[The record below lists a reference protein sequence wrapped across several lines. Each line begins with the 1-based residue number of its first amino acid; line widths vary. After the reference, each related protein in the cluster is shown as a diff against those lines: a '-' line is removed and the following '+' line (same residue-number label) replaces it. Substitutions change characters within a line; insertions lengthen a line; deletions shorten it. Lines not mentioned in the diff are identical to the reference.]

1 MDKKKRTH
9 YVRGEIVPFEEDL
22 QHEFKG
28 HRTIA
33 IDNRLINN
41 ELVGSGAVG
50 EYSNTRQHWSKYLCG
65 MINTGVG
72 GTLYGG
78 IQDSGLV
85 TGFMLSQYQKDH
97 VLIQLQ
103 DVFDRFDPPVSSDQY
118 NVRFVPIVDEG
129 EEPVPDPILSD
140 PALDILGKRIS
151 NKFQDEK
158 HWHCCLDHFNVRT
171 IYRCWCD
178 NHAAATHDFGKNQS
192 ATDSSVSSRFCL
204 QDCSSH
210 FTSLRWR

>member
-1 MDKKKRTH
+1 MDKNKRTH

-33 IDNRLINN
+33 IDNRLINTG
-41 ELVGSGAVG
+41 LDGWGSGPVG

-85 TGFMLSQYQKDH
+85 TGFMLSHYQKDH
-97 VLIQLQ
+97 VLTQLQ
-103 DVFDRFDPPVSSDQY
+103 DVFDRFDPPVSSDKY

-140 PALDILGKRIS
+140 STLDILGKRIS
-151 NKFQDEK
+151 
-158 HWHCCLDHFNVRT
+158 T
-171 IYRCWCD
+171 
-178 NHAAATHDFGKNQS
+178 DFKMKNI
-192 ATDSSVSSRFCL
+192 DIVVV
-204 QDCSSH
+204 
-210 FTSLRWR
+210 

>member
-1 MDKKKRTH
+1 MDKRTH

-22 QHEFKG
+22 HHEFKG

-33 IDNRLINN
+33 IENRLINN
-41 ELVGSGAVG
+41 GMFGNGPIG

-85 TGFMLSQYQKDH
+85 TGFMMSQYQRDH
-97 VLIQLQ
+97 VIVQLQ
-103 DVFDRFDPPVSSDQY
+103 DVFDRFDPPVSSDKY

-129 EEPVPDPILSD
+129 EEPVSDPVLSD
-140 PALDILGKRIS
+140 PSLESLGKRNLS
-151 NKFQDEK
+151 RFQDEEFNC
-158 HWHCCLDHFNVRT
+158 CCLDHFNLRS
-171 IYRCWCD
+171 IHRCWCD
-178 NHAAATHDFGKNQS
+178 NHAAAAHEFGKSQP
-192 ATDSSVSSRFCL
+192 TIYSSVSNKVRL
-204 QDCSSH
+204 QDCSSA